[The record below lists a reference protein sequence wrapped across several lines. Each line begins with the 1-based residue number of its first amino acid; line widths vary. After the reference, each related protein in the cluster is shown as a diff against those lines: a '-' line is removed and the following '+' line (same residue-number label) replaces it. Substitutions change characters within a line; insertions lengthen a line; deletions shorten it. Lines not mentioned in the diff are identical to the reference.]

1 MTDQEL
7 VENIIKYSGGKENIR
22 NVTNCMTRLRFEIKN
37 ERFFDVEKIKL
48 IEGVLSVVADRK
60 NYPEI
65 VLGPGRCR
73 KCADICREQG
83 LYSLNDKNMNADG
96 DWKNNKNKIKS
107 SEKNNSV
114 KNILKTFGD
123 VFVPLIPGVIVAG
136 ICAGI
141 AMLIS
146 QCIPDYKNDKVI
158 SVIYQ
163 LLSLVNISFMTYI
176 NAWVGYRAAEKFGAT
191 PILGGMLGMITN
203 LDGINEISKI
213 FGLWDESMPLAS
225 ILRTGKGGILA
236 VLITVIILAKLEKWI
251 RKHIPEN
258 LDTIFTPL
266 ISIIVC
272 SFIHIIIIMPLMGF
286 VSTIICDVVEMG
298 CMSDNVFVRLI
309 VGYLSALL
317 FLPLVAMG
325 MHHGL
330 IAIYSV
336 QLEKLGYVTL
346 YPSLAMAGAGQVGAA
361 IALYIIAKRINNKQ
375 LCKVIGGALPA
386 GILGIGEPLIYGV
399 TLPLGKPFIT
409 AGLGAGFGGAFIMMK
424 QVASTTW
431 GPSGILAL
439 FIMTAGPNKA
449 IKSMI
454 YYVIGLIISIVMGF
468 IITYLLFS
476 EKELVS
482 QDSENE
488 SEDVNNIIKKSKVN
502 FDEINNE
509 LNNRFENEKDSKNEI
524 NNLSCNTD
532 NTKQKENFT
541 DINANMKILR
551 GKSATTGIAMAEV
564 VLWDNYIEVK
574 EKKIT
579 NIDEEIKRFD
589 NAYNK
594 VLMEMEKLKNNVD
607 EKTAEIVEARK
618 MILEDN
624 NFITDIKNKIK
635 NGYESSYAV
644 SVIGKLK
651 FEEFNNMENE
661 YLRAR
666 SIDINDITKK
676 LISVLCNVNNR
687 EVLNF
692 SSIVVAEE
700 ITPEDISNA
709 TSSNIVGFATKKG
722 TVTSHASIVASNLG
736 IPYVFDI
743 DYNINEIKDAKL
755 AIIDS
760 DNATFILNPDRNTY
774 EEYSKRKNEE
784 EKLKSNNKI
793 LSNNFDNEL
802 EKFNINVYANIAG
815 PNDIDMV
822 LENGANGIG
831 LYRTEF
837 LYMKKDVAPSEDEQ
851 FEAYK
856 SVLTKMGN
864 KEVIIRTMDIGA
876 DKEAKCL
883 SLSHEEN
890 PALGKRAIRI
900 CLDNTDLF
908 RTQLRALLRAAVYGN
923 EKIMFPMIAS
933 VDEIKDIK
941 VQIKIS
947 EDELK
952 EKNVNYKV
960 PPIGIMIETPAAAV
974 LSSELAKEVDFFS
987 IGTND
992 LTQYTLA
999 VDRTG
1004 KELDR
1009 FYRPCDEAVLRL
1021 IKMTVDGA
1029 KTKNIPVGIC
1039 GEIGGDI
1046 NIIPKL
1052 LEIGVNEF
1060 SMAPSKIFKAKQ
1072 KIVECLKEKTKC
1084 DKNNNYIEKFENNK
1098 QDNVNKKITNN
1109 DSLVSPIDGEI
1120 IPMDQIP
1127 DKAFSSGSLG
1137 RCIGI
1142 KPING
1147 NVYAPI
1153 DGEVISIAETKHAIG
1168 IRSNNG
1174 GEILI
1179 HFGIDTVKLNGKGF
1193 ELKVKE
1199 GDKVSKGDLLLIGDL
1214 NVIESEGF
1222 SPIVIVAITKE

>member
-1 MTDQEL
+1 
-7 VENIIKYSGGKENIR
+7 
-22 NVTNCMTRLRFEIKN
+22 
-37 ERFFDVEKIKL
+37 
-48 IEGVLSVVADRK
+48 
-60 NYPEI
+60 
-65 VLGPGRCR
+65 
-73 KCADICREQG
+73 
-83 LYSLNDKNMNADG
+83 MNADG
-96 DWKNNKNKIKS
+96 DWKNNKDKLKS
-107 SEKNNSV
+107 SEKNNQL

-158 SVIYQ
+158 FVIYQ

-191 PILGGMLGMITN
+191 PILGGMLGMITS
-203 LDGINEISKI
+203 LEGINEISKI

-225 ILRTGKGGILA
+225 ILRAGKGGILA
-236 VLITVIILAKLEKWI
+236 VLITVVILAKLEKWI

-258 LDTIFTPL
+258 LDTICTPL
-266 ISIIVC
+266 ISIVVC
-272 SFIHIIIIMPLMGF
+272 SFIHIMIIMPIMGF

-298 CMSDNVFVRLI
+298 CMSDNVFIRI
-309 VGYLSALL
+309 IIGYLTALL

-330 IAIYSV
+330 IAIYTV

-361 IALYIIAKRINNKQ
+361 IALYIIVKRIKNNQ
-375 LCKVIGGALPA
+375 LCKVISGALPA

-409 AGLGAGFGGAFIMMK
+409 AGLGAGFGGAFIMLK
-424 QVASTTW
+424 QVAATTW

-439 FIMTAGPNKA
+439 FIMTAGPNIA

-454 YYVIGLIISIVMGF
+454 YYVIGLIISTVMGF

-476 EKELVS
+476 EKELIS
-482 QDSENE
+482 QESENKN
-488 SEDVNNIIKKSKVN
+488 EDVNNVIEKSNVY
-502 FDEINNE
+502 FDETNNE
-509 LNNRFENEKDSKNEI
+509 LNNRFKNEVEKDCENEK
-524 NNLSCNTD
+524 NNLSCNI
-532 NTKQKENFT
+532 NSIKQKVDFTNENV
-541 DINANMKILR
+541 NMKILK
-551 GKSATTGIAMAEV
+551 GKSATTGIVIAEV
-564 VLWDNYIEVK
+564 VLWDNNIEVK

-579 NIDEEIKRFD
+579 NINEELKRFD
-589 NAYNK
+589 NAYNS
-594 VLMEMEKLKNNVD
+594 VLMQMEESKNNVD
-607 EKTAEIVEARK
+607 EKTAEIIEARK

-624 NFITDIKNKIK
+624 SFINEIKNKIK
-635 NGYESSYAV
+635 EGYESSYAV

-651 FEEFNNMENE
+651 VKEFTAMENE

-666 SIDINDITKK
+666 SIDINDITNK
-676 LISVLCNVNNR
+676 LISVLCNVGIKK
-687 EVLNF
+687 VLDNK
-692 SSIVVAEE
+692 SIIVANE
-700 ITPEDISNA
+700 ITPEDISSA
-709 TSSNIVGFATKKG
+709 TSANIVGFITKNG
-722 TVTSHASIVASNLG
+722 TITSHASIVASNLG

-760 DNATFILNPDRNTY
+760 DNATFILNPDKNTFD
-774 EEYSKRKNEE
+774 EYSKKMYDE
-784 EKLKSNNKI
+784 EKLKYNNKVLI
-793 LSNNFDNEL
+793 NNFDKEL

-822 LENGANGIG
+822 FENGANGIG

-856 SVLTKMGN
+856 SVLIKMGN

-876 DKEAKCL
+876 DKEAKCIN
-883 SLSHEEN
+883 LSHEEN

-923 EKIMFPMIAS
+923 EKIMFPMIAN
-933 VDEIKDIK
+933 VNEIKEIK
-941 VQIKIS
+941 EQIKIS

-952 EKNVNYKV
+952 EKGVNYKV
-960 PPIGIMIETPAAAV
+960 PPIGIMIETPAAAI
-974 LSSELAKEVDFFS
+974 LSREFAKEVDFFS

-1004 KELDR
+1004 KGLDR
-1009 FYRPCDEAVLRL
+1009 YYRPCDEAVLYL

-1039 GEIGGDI
+1039 GEIGGDP
-1046 NIIPKL
+1046 NIIPIL

-1072 KIVECLKEKTKC
+1072 KIVECLKENTKQ
-1084 DKNNNYIEKFENNK
+1084 DVNNNHTGDYENNK

-1120 IPMDQIP
+1120 ISMDKIP

-1142 KPING
+1142 NPING

-1168 IRSNNG
+1168 ISSNNG
-1174 GEILI
+1174 KEILI

-1199 GDKVSKGDLLLIGDL
+1199 GDKVSKGDLLFIGDL